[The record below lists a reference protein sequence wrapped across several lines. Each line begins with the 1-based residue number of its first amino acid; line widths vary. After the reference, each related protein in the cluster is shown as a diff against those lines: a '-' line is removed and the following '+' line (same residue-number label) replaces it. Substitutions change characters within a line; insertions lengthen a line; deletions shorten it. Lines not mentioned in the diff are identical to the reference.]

1 MLLPV
6 YFAIS
11 YVWGTDGDLDKT
23 KGIILDGCPFPVTA
37 NVHAA
42 LQEFRSMFSW
52 PFLVWIDSICID
64 QENKN
69 EKLGQ
74 IPIMREIY
82 HLSTIVLVSFGL
94 RSAAD
99 AKLMR
104 FIRDLNHDPIIV
116 KTMDLFLN
124 SYPIQESNGRDDKQE
139 SIAEWFRAM
148 FIWESYA
155 WICTT
160 IAFPFIKFLM
170 MTLDIW
176 LNRCRDSQDPNC
188 PAEPRSTNT
197 AQVQKLKRWKPSRQS
212 LRAVEKE
219 DFEEM
224 AQQLERTFFSRS
236 RYFNRMWTLQ
246 EAVTGMAVMVQ
257 HCGIQIHLDAFTQ
270 TIFYLH
276 NTTKGRLH
284 NSLTETTASLWV
296 VHHAWIRGK
305 RLSLRELLFH
315 CRNRDCGDGKDKIY
329 ALLGLING
337 RKDPRLQPDR
347 FASIA
352 QVYANATMYIIDSEQ
367 SLDVICVR
375 GGQKGPDLE
384 GIPSWTPNFRHFG
397 VFDGAVCLVNSAG
410 LVSLYN
416 SSLEKRYLLSD
427 VLETN
432 SHETRLLHTTGLY
445 LGTVHCTSETARPNE
460 NLEKVQKKWHTTF
473 SLARHRNM
481 TWKQHKM
488 LSDISTLLTL
498 YIELH
503 DTAEVDKN
511 RFWDD
516 SKDKICPLV
525 DRVCEATSKDLPTS
539 YLLTLI
545 CGRLSLSTRCNAD
558 GIHSLLRRASSR
570 GPEGQ
575 AALNSLYRAL
585 KLGMGGRRFVVLDEG
600 LMGVVPAGTMVGD
613 AVAVLI
619 GCSVPVCLR
628 RAAGSNEWILVG
640 ECYIHGYMDGEAIQQ
655 RDVGTLVARTYLLV

>member
-11 YVWGTDGDLDKT
+11 YVWGIDGDLNKT
-23 KGIILDGCPFPVTA
+23 KDIILDGYPFPVTA

-42 LQEFRSMFSW
+42 LQEFRSIFSW

-64 QENKN
+64 QENEN

-82 HLSTIVLVSFGL
+82 HLSAIVLVSFGL
-94 RSAAD
+94 GSTAD
-99 AKLMR
+99 AELMR
-104 FIRDLNHDPIIV
+104 FIRDLNYDPIMV
-116 KTMDLFLN
+116 NAVDLFMN
-124 SYPIQESNGRDDKQE
+124 SYPIQESNGRGDKQE
-139 SIAEWFRAM
+139 SVAKWFRAM
-148 FIWESYA
+148 FIWKSYA
-155 WICTT
+155 WISTT
-160 IAFPFIKFLM
+160 ILFPFIKFLF

-176 LNRCRDSQDPNC
+176 LNRCRDSRDPKC

-197 AQVQKLKRWKPSRQS
+197 AQVQKLKRWKPSRRS

-219 DFEEM
+219 DFDEM
-224 AQQLERTFFSRS
+224 AQQLERTFVSKGC
-236 RYFNRMWTLQ
+236 YFNRMWTLQ
-246 EAVTGMAVMVQ
+246 EAATGMTVAVQ
-257 HCGIQIHLDAFTQ
+257 HCGILIHLDGFIQ

-276 NTTKGRLH
+276 NTAQGGLH
-284 NSLTETTASLWV
+284 DSLTETTASLWI
-296 VHHAWIRGK
+296 VHHAWRRGR

-315 CRNRDCGDGKDKIY
+315 CRNRDCWDGKDKIY

-337 RKDPRLQPDR
+337 RTDPRLQPDM

-367 SLDVICVR
+367 SLDVICVC

-416 SSLEKRYLLSD
+416 SSLKERYLLSD

-432 SHETRLLHTTGLY
+432 GHETRLLHTTGLY

-460 NLEKVQKKWHTTF
+460 NLEKVQKKWHTTL

-488 LSDISTLLTL
+488 LSDITTLLTL

-503 DTAEVDKN
+503 DTAEVDKD

-516 SKDKICPLV
+516 SKDLICTLV
-525 DRVCEATSKDLPTS
+525 DRVCEATSQDLPTS

-545 CGRLSLSTRCNAD
+545 CGRLSLLTRCDAD

-570 GPEGQ
+570 RPEGQ
-575 AALNSLYRAL
+575 AALNSLCRAL
-585 KLGMGGRRFVVLDEG
+585 KQGMGGRRFAVLDEV
-600 LMGVVPAGTMVGD
+600 LMGVVPAETMVGD

-640 ECYIHGYMDGEAIQQ
+640 ECYVHGYMDGEAIQQ
-655 RDVGTLVARTYLLV
+655 RDGGELVSRTYLLV